1 MCVVRWELCA
11 RALQGGRSTQCE
23 KVRGNQLRGIG
34 ATSCLP
40 LLFFQDSLFSSTF
53 FNPLNPCEVL
63 FPSETLSPGCS
74 LPPLQSIS
82 FPPNPDYSS
91 PTSNQAGSER
101 LGNSAPA
108 AHQVP
113 LLPLTALQRHLLYG
127 CALLTGVL
135 LTPSLLTKTTSSRVY
150 H

>member
-1 MCVVRWELCA
+1 MCVACWELCA
-11 RALQGGRSTQCE
+11 RALQGGRSMQCE

-40 LLFFQDSLFSSTF
+40 LLFQDSLFSSTF

-63 FPSETLSPGCS
+63 FPSERLSPGCS

-82 FPPNPDYSS
+82 FPPNSDYSF

-127 CALLTGVL
+127 CVLLTGVL
-135 LTPSLLTKTTSSRVY
+135 LTPSLLTKITSSRVY